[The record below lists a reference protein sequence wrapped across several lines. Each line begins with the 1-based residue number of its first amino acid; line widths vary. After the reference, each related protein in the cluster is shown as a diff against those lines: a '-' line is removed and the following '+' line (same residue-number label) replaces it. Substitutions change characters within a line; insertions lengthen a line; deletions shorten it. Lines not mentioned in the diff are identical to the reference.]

1 MKKISVLLIFV
12 MLLFSLAACQES
24 SDNEVSEETEKY
36 IGDIVSLFGNSL
48 NLNDYEFITD
58 DDTDR
63 ISELGLTRND
73 MPNGYYIYDV
83 SSEIM
88 TFMVDEEAEYTFYDV
103 GNTIVAEED
112 DKKHTTKD
120 IEEFK
125 TFLYGDDDI
134 PRGGPF
140 WINVKGD
147 RVISIEE
154 EFVP

>member
-112 DKKHTTKD
+112 DK
-120 IEEFK
+120 
-125 TFLYGDDDI
+125 
-134 PRGGPF
+134 
-140 WINVKGD
+140 
-147 RVISIEE
+147 
-154 EFVP
+154 